1 MLLFFLQLCRWSR
14 PTSAGRH
21 FATTQVS
28 TRCVAFIPRNHK
40 EGIVDDSDSRV
51 FPDPSKRVISRR
63 RLLQGAAAAALAAAA
78 AACAPASPPAP
89 TQAPAK
95 PAGGAP
101 APTAGAAAPAPT
113 SAAAAASA
121 PTAAASSATAP
132 YGPWWPPTAAK
143 PSGGQLKIGTIYP
156 LSGSLALLGEES
168 WRGAELARL
177 VQNQNGG
184 LLGKE
189 IIWDKTDAP
198 DPNAAV
204 SQANR
209 LISTD
214 KIQIIVGSYSSTLAQ
229 AGSEVA
235 ERNKVIWWE
244 EGGISD
250 PIVERGFQYLFRTCA
265 EASGF
270 GTVTIDFTKSVIA
283 PKLGIAPDKLKVA
296 IVHEDGLYGTTVGNA
311 EEKGGKAAGLN
322 IVTNEPYSATAT
334 DLSSLILK
342 LKSMQPDV
350 LWATSYIQDG
360 LLFWKQA
367 RDVNFAPKAVI
378 GSGGGYSLTDFAK
391 GLGNDAN
398 GILNADFTQYNISPN
413 YAKGL
418 NEYVK
423 LYQDTFKEP
432 PRSGHSLANFV
443 GTQFLWDTIAKA
455 GSSDPDA
462 VRKAAL
468 TLDIPEGQTA
478 SGWGCKFAGPTE
490 KQAGQNL
497 RALPVLMEWKNGAQY
512 TIYPTNAAVA
522 DVTLPWKPSWAK

>member
-1 MLLFFLQLCRWSR
+1 MEPR
-14 PTSAGRH
+14 
-21 FATTQVS
+21 
-28 TRCVAFIPRNHK
+28 VA
-40 EGIVDDSDSRV
+40 SD
-51 FPDPSKRVISRR
+51 PLKRTISRR
-63 RLLQGAAAAALAAAA
+63 QLLQGAAAAALAAAA
-78 AACAPASPPAP
+78 AACAPASPPAAP
-89 TQAPAK
+89 TKAPA

-101 APTAGAAAPAPT
+101 APTTAPAAAAPTTAP
-113 SAAAAASA
+113 AAAA
-121 PTAAASSATAP
+121 PTAAAASATAP
-132 YGPWWPPTAAK
+132 YGPWWPPAAPK
-143 PSGGQLKIGTIYP
+143 PSGGQLKIGTVYP

-168 WRGAELARL
+168 WRGAELARI

-189 IIWDKTDAP
+189 IVWDKTDAP

-214 KIQIIVGSYSSTLAQ
+214 KMQIIVGSYSSTLAQ

-250 PIVERGFQYLFRTCA
+250 PIVERGFKYLFRTCA

-270 GTVTIDFTKSVIA
+270 GTVTIDYTKNVVAS
-283 PKLGIAPDKLKVA
+283 KLGIAPDKMKIA

-322 IVTNEPYSATAT
+322 IVANEPYSATAT

-342 LKSMQPDV
+342 LKSLQPDV
-350 LWATSYIQDG
+350 LWATSYIQDA

-367 RDVNFAPKAVI
+367 RDVNFAPKVVI

-398 GILNADFTQYNISPN
+398 GILNADFTQYNISPT

-418 NEYVK
+418 KEYIK

-443 GTQFLWDTIAKA
+443 GTQFLWDAIAKA
-455 GSSDPDA
+455 GSTDPDA
-462 VRKAAL
+462 VRTAAL
-468 TLDIPEGQTA
+468 ALDIPEGQTA
-478 SGWGCKFAGPTE
+478 SGWGCKFNGPSD
-490 KQAGQNL
+490 KQAGQNA
-497 RALPVLMEWKNGAQY
+497 RALPVLMEWKDGAQY

>member
-1 MLLFFLQLCRWSR
+1 MDDLEPRV
-14 PTSAGRH
+14 
-21 FATTQVS
+21 TQG
-28 TRCVAFIPRNHK
+28 PL
-40 EGIVDDSDSRV
+40 
-51 FPDPSKRVISRR
+51 KRAISRR
-63 RLLQGAAAAALAAAA
+63 QLLQGAAAAAP
-78 AACAPASPPAP
+78 CAPASPPAAP

-101 APTAGAAAPAPT
+101 APTAAAAPAPT
-113 SAAAAASA
+113 AAGA
-121 PTAAASSATAP
+121 
-132 YGPWWPPTAAK
+132 AAK
-143 PSGGQLKIGTIYP
+143 PTGGQLKIGAVYP

-168 WRGAELARL
+168 WRGAELARI

-189 IIWDKTDAP
+189 IVWDKTDAP

-209 LISTD
+209 LISSD
-214 KIQIIVGSYSSTLAQ
+214 KMQIIVGSYSSTLAQ

-270 GTVTIDFTKSVIA
+270 GTVTIDYTKNVVA
-283 PKLGIAPDKLKVA
+283 QKLGIAADKLNVA

-322 IVTNEPYSATAT
+322 IVANEPYSATAT

-342 LKSMQPDV
+342 LKSLQPDV

-367 RDVNFAPKAVI
+367 REVNFAPKAVI

-398 GILNADFTQYNISPN
+398 GILNADFTQYNISEN

-418 NEYVK
+418 KDYVK

-443 GTQFLWDTIAKA
+443 GTQFLWDAIAKA
-455 GSSDPDA
+455 GSTDPDA
-462 VRKAAL
+462 VRTAAL
-468 TLDIPEGQTA
+468 ALDIPEGQTA
-478 SGWGCKFAGPTE
+478 SGWGCKFTGPTE

-497 RALPVLMEWKNGAQY
+497 RALPVLMEWKDGAQY

>member
-1 MLLFFLQLCRWSR
+1 MDIFEPPASPEPLKRPLTRRQLL
-14 PTSAGRH
+14 
-21 FATTQVS
+21 
-28 TRCVAFIPRNHK
+28 K
-40 EGIVDDSDSRV
+40 GIG
-51 FPDPSKRVISRR
+51 
-63 RLLQGAAAAALAAAA
+63 LAALGVAA
-78 AACAPASPPAP
+78 AACAPASPPAAP
-89 TQAPAK
+89 TKA

-101 APTAGAAAPAPT
+101 APTTAAAPAPT
-113 SAAAAASA
+113 AAAAA
-121 PTAAASSATAP
+121 
-132 YGPWWPPTAAK
+132 AK
-143 PSGGQLKIGTIYP
+143 PAGGQLKIGAVYP
-156 LSGSLALLGEES
+156 LSGNLALLGEES
-168 WRGAELARL
+168 WRGAELARI
-177 VQNQNGG
+177 VQNQKGG

-189 IIWDKTDAP
+189 IVWDKTDAP

-204 SQANR
+204 SAANR
-209 LISTD
+209 LISSD
-214 KIQIIVGSYSSTLAQ
+214 KMQIIVGSYSSTLAQ

-270 GTVTIDFTKSVIA
+270 GTVTIDYTKSVIA

-342 LKSMQPDV
+342 LKSMQPDI
-350 LWATSYIQDG
+350 LWATSYIQDL

-367 RDVNFAPKAVI
+367 REVNFAPKAVI

-391 GLGNDAN
+391 ALGSDAN
-398 GILNADFTQYNISPN
+398 GVLNVDFTQYNIN
-413 YAKGL
+413 EKYAKGL
-418 NEYVK
+418 KDYIK

-432 PRSGHSLANFV
+432 PRSGHSLANYV
-443 GTQFLWDTIAKA
+443 GTLFLWDTIAKA
-455 GSSDPDA
+455 GSTDPDA
-462 VRKAAL
+462 VRQAAL
-468 TLDIPEGQTA
+468 ALDIPEGQTPN
-478 SGWGCKFAGPTE
+478 GWGCKFAGPKE

-497 RALPVLMEWKNGAQY
+497 RALPVVMEWKDGAQY
-512 TIYPTNAAVA
+512 TIYPKDAAVS

>member
-1 MLLFFLQLCRWSR
+1 MDDLEPR
-14 PTSAGRH
+14 
-21 FATTQVS
+21 VS
-28 TRCVAFIPRNHK
+28 P
-40 EGIVDDSDSRV
+40 G
-51 FPDPSKRVISRR
+51 PLKRAISRR
-63 RLLQGAAAAALAAAA
+63 QLLQAAAAAALAAAA
-78 AACAPASPPAP
+78 AACAPASPPPAS

-101 APTAGAAAPAPT
+101 APTAAAAAPAP
-113 SAAAAASA
+113 S
-121 PTAAASSATAP
+121 AAASSATAP
-132 YGPWWPPTAAK
+132 YGPWWPPAAAK

-168 WRGAELARL
+168 WRGAELARI

-189 IIWDKTDAP
+189 IVWDKTDAP

-209 LISTD
+209 LISSD
-214 KIQIIVGSYSSTLAQ
+214 KMQIIVGSYSSTLAQ

-270 GTVTIDFTKSVIA
+270 GTVTIDYTKNVVA
-283 PKLGIAPDKLKVA
+283 QKLGIAADKLNVA

-322 IVTNEPYSATAT
+322 IVANEPYSATAT

-342 LKSMQPDV
+342 LKLLQPDV

-367 RDVNFAPKAVI
+367 REVNFAPKAVI

-398 GILNADFTQYNISPN
+398 GILNADFTQYNISEN

-418 NEYVK
+418 KDYVK

-443 GTQFLWDTIAKA
+443 GTQFLWDAIAKA
-455 GSSDPDA
+455 GSTDPDA
-462 VRKAAL
+462 VRTAAL
-468 TLDIPEGQTA
+468 ALDIPEGQTA
-478 SGWGCKFAGPTE
+478 SGWGCKFTGPTE

-497 RALPVLMEWKNGAQY
+497 RALPVLMEWKDGAQY